1 MIFGRCYLFCIAP
14 LPKKGKTEGMKVAQA
29 VLSKCYSG
37 RVVNL
42 VKVDN
47 INDKDRGDNG
57 FGSTGI

>member
-1 MIFGRCYLFCIAP
+1 
-14 LPKKGKTEGMKVAQA
+14 MKVAQA
-29 VLSKCYSG
+29 VLSKCFSG

-42 VKVDN
+42 VKVDK